1 MDRMIDRV
9 RRLMLDHEFHTLDFI
24 ATMTGGKLDSVSS
37 LMRQLRDK
45 KHGGFVIEKKYVGD
59 SWVYRIAPPPE
70 IQCKPTPPVEK
81 KPKPVKTKKPPLTDA
96 QKIARAIME
105 NIFSRLTK

>member
-1 MDRMIDRV
+1 MDRLIDRV
-9 RRLMLDHEFHTLDFI
+9 RKLMLDHQFHTLDFI

-59 SWVYRIAPPPE
+59 TWVYRIAPPPE
-70 IQCKPTPPVEK
+70 IKCKPTPAA
-81 KPKPVKTKKPPLTDA
+81 PKVKRAAKRKLTDA
-96 QKIARAIME
+96 QKIARLIMADVLARMT
-105 NIFSRLTK
+105 SK